1 MRIAL
6 DPASRAP
13 LSAQLRDG
21 LAARIER
28 GRFAPGE
35 RLPPIRDLAT
45 DLGLAPNTVARA
57 YRGLEEAGLV
67 VTRGRHGTYV
77 TERLPE
83 RSDEVEEHL
92 RSAASAFARRAG
104 QLGVDRAEA
113 LRAVHRALEP
123 SSSHGGAR
131 SISRR

>member
-1 MRIAL
+1 VAPASTAAHDGAVRITL
-6 DPASRAP
+6 DPASRVS

-28 GRFAPGE
+28 GGLGPGE

-45 DLGLAPNTVARA
+45 DLGLASNTVARA
-57 YRGLEEAGLV
+57 YRELEEAGLV
-67 VTRGRHGTYV
+67 VARGRHGTFV

-83 RSDEVEEHL
+83 RPDEAERHL
-92 RSAASAFARRAG
+92 RSAAEAFARRAH

-113 LRAVHRALEP
+113 LRAVRRALEP
-123 SSSHGGAR
+123 
-131 SISRR
+131 